1 MCDSGVG
8 GTRECFVRLSLGPQ
22 PQGRGTEPPVG
33 SAGCSTVLH
42 ASRRG
47 TRETASPSLM
57 TSRRK
62 KRWNC
67 SLRTCATPRSQ
78 AMHLMPLP
86 SAWLILLVGVY
97 DNVFKCNW
105 YFRRFPLTREMLWAD
120 AGLLRRAIEGGR
132 ERGEREANIKLLTLL
147 TLLVLCVC
155 FVWLS
160 VRWNRC
166 CFYNFSMCIL
176 YYVCVHVRMCI
187 CLLLHFVGLFSV
199 TF

>member
-1 MCDSGVG
+1 MFIVHIQRVVTFMCDSGVG

-120 AGLLRRAIEGGR
+120 AGLLRRAIEGGERR
-132 ERGEREANIKLLTLL
+132 ERGQYQTTDTLDLAGVMCMFCLTEC
-147 TLLVLCVC
+147 T
-155 FVWLS
+155 
-160 VRWNRC
+160 
-166 CFYNFSMCIL
+166 MK
-176 YYVCVHVRMCI
+176 
-187 CLLLHFVGLFSV
+187 
-199 TF
+199 